1 MKNLVKL
8 VALSAVA
15 STLVLTGCS
24 GKRPGNSN
32 VVVAP
37 IGGGMG
43 SGYYGGPV
51 GGSNGG
57 AYGNIGGSSSGRPAV
72 YFGFDSS
79 SVSAD
84 GASVLNSHS
93 QALKADSNARVVITG
108 HTDER
113 GSNEYNMAL
122 GERRAKAVQSY
133 LAAHGVPASRTEAI
147 SNGEDQ
153 PANPGHDEGAWQQN
167 RRAELS
173 Y

>member
-1 MKNLVKL
+1 MKNLVKM
-8 VALSAVA
+8 VALSVVA

-51 GGSNGG
+51 SGGNGGTGSMGGGSN
-57 AYGNIGGSSSGRPAV
+57 SGRPAV

-79 SVSAD
+79 DINAD
-84 GASVLNSHS
+84 GANVLNTHA
-93 QALKADSNARVVITG
+93 QALKSDNNAHVVITG
-108 HTDER
+108 NTDER

-133 LAAHGVPASRTEAI
+133 LASHGVPASRTEAV

-153 PANPGHDEGAWQQN
+153 PANPGHDEAAWQQN

>member
-8 VALSAVA
+8 MALSAVA

-24 GKRPGNSN
+24 NKRPKTSN

-43 SGYYGGPV
+43 SAGYYGGGV
-51 GGSNGG
+51 GGNGG
-57 AYGNIGGSSSGRPAV
+57 AGGMGAVGGTGSAV
-72 YFGFDSS
+72 YFAYDSS
-79 SVSAD
+79 KVD
-84 GASVLNSHS
+84 TQGANVLNGHA
-93 QALKADSNARVVITG
+93 QALKSNNAHVVITG
-108 HTDER
+108 NTDER

-133 LAAHGVPASRTEAI
+133 LASHGIPASRTEAV
-147 SNGEDQ
+147 SNGENQ
-153 PANPGHDEGAWQQN
+153 PADPGHDESAWAKN